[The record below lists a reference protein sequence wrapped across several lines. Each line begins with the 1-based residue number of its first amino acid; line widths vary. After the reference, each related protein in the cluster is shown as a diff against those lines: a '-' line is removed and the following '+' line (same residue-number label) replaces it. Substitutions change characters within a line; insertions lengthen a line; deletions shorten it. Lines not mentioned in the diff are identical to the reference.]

1 MSNHQLKEVNM
12 ATNVERWQKEAR
24 EQDMHFVEYRV
35 GETNVYLL
43 SCGHEQRLT
52 PNQVTSGEYEC
63 SVCKMKKVDLDLNY

>member
-1 MSNHQLKEVNM
+1 M

-52 PNQVTSGEYEC
+52 PNQVTSGE
-63 SVCKMKKVDLDLNY
+63 